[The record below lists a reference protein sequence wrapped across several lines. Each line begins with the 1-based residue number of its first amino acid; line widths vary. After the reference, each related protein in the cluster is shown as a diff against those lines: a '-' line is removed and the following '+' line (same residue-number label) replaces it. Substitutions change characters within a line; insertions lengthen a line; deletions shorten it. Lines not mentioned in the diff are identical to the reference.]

1 MPDEALADELRD
13 LGRRLDVAA
22 APDPAAMASAV
33 RRRVAHRGERP
44 GADTAGRGGRP
55 RSVAAGR
62 GGRPWAAGRRRG
74 PAPWAP
80 RPRPIATSAAAV
92 LVAFAVLLAGST
104 QVRAAVVDFFRFAGV
119 IVERGDTTPGPG
131 PAAPSGTGVAD
142 VEAARELVDFPVV
155 EPADLGPPDEV
166 SVTDGRVVSLVYKGI
181 RLDQF
186 DGTLD
191 PAFAKSIPDPNAVEW
206 TEVDGA
212 SALWLRGPHGIVYV
226 DRAGVRRTESSRTA
240 GATLVWQRGA
250 VTVRL
255 EGAATMAD
263 AITIA
268 ESLR

>member
-13 LGRRLDVAA
+13 LGRRLDVPA
-22 APDPAAMASAV
+22 APDPAAMASTV
-33 RRRVAHRGERP
+33 RRRVARRGGRP

-55 RSVAAGR
+55 RTA
-62 GGRPWAAGRRRG
+62 AAGRRVG
-74 PAPWAP
+74 PAPWAL
-80 RPRPIATSAAAV
+80 RSRPIATAAAAV

-119 IVERGDTTPGPG
+119 IVERGDAPPRSG
-131 PAAPSGTGVAD
+131 PAAPSGAGVAD
-142 VEAARELVDFPVV
+142 VEAARDLVDFPVV
-155 EPADLGPPDEV
+155 EPAGLGTPDEV

-191 PAFAKSIPDPNAVEW
+191 PAFAKSIPDPNVVDW

-226 DRAGVRRTESSRTA
+226 DRAGVRRIESARTA
-240 GATLVWQRGA
+240 GATLVWQRGG

-255 EGAATMAD
+255 EGAATLAE